1 MIMDNA
7 VARTTLATVN
17 FASLHALKRV
27 AFPALASAWLVTK
40 AAFKSFNSNR
50 NLEIAATL
58 AFYGFLALMPLL
70 LLAVIVL
77 GMFVRSSETIST
89 ALGHV
94 VDDMFP
100 AFNQDLLTDFQEIS
114 ASGPLQI
121 IGIVLLMWAMTPLS
135 RSIRSALTQMF
146 KLTNHRSFLK
156 SQLLDLAAVFG
167 FLLLFLSLVA
177 IKIFL
182 PSTASAWLTWLIGGV
197 LPFVLCTGFIGI
209 FFRIFSPV
217 RLSWQQWW
225 LGAVCVTVLWGVIRN
240 LFVVFIEYNPNYGY
254 AFGSLKAI
262 FVLFVWVHYS
272 FAALLFGAEIMA
284 NTYRRDALLLQGLLN
299 GKGKETSPDGILMK
313 KFIREL
319 APGEV
324 LFREEEEG
332 REMFIVLS
340 GGIRLSRDGCELARM
355 QVGKYFGEMS
365 LLRHASRTATATSMG
380 PTRLAV
386 INQQNFDLL
395 VRENPLLVGNLLEEL
410 AKRLAETDLK
420 LEG

>member
-1 MIMDNA
+1 MDIVSAAAMLAA
-7 VARTTLATVN
+7 VN
-17 FASLHALKRV
+17 SASVHALKRA
-27 AFPALASAWLVTK
+27 AFHALASAWLVTK
-40 AAFKSFNSNR
+40 AAFKSFNANR
-50 NLEIAATL
+50 NLEIAATM

-70 LLAVIVL
+70 LLAVIFL
-77 GMFVRSSETIST
+77 GVFVRSSEAVSS

-100 AFNQDLLTDFQEIS
+100 ALNQDLLADLEEIS
-114 ASGPLQI
+114 GNGFLKV
-121 IGIVLLMWAMTPLS
+121 IGVLLLMWAMTPLS
-135 RSIRSALTQMF
+135 GSIRSALALMF
-146 KLTNHRSFLK
+146 KFTGDRSFFK
-156 SQLLDLAAVFG
+156 SNLIDLAAVLG

-182 PSTASAWLTWLIGGV
+182 PSTDSAWLTLVIGSL
-197 LPFVLCTGFIGI
+197 LPFVLCTGFIGL

-225 LGAVCVTVLWGVIRN
+225 LGAVCVTLLWGLMRN
-240 LFVVFIEYNPNYGY
+240 LFVVFVQYNPNYGY

-262 FVLFVWVHYS
+262 FLLIVWVYYS

-284 NTYRRDALLLQGLLN
+284 NTFRRDALLLHGLLD
-299 GKGKETSPDGILMK
+299 GKGPAANPDGILMK
-313 KFIREL
+313 KFTREL

-332 REMFIVLS
+332 REMFVVLS
-340 GGIRLSRDGCELARM
+340 GGIRLTRHGCELATLDT
-355 QVGKYFGEMS
+355 GKYFGEMS
-365 LLRHASRTATATSMG
+365 LLRHAPRTATATSVG
-380 PTRLAV
+380 HTRLAV

-395 VRENPLLVGNLLEEL
+395 ARENPVLVRNLLEEL
-410 AKRLAETDLK
+410 ALRLADTDRK